1 VKPPDSI
8 TILYLVVVLLLMP
21 ALGILSWFRV
31 RSGKPLPSNTRRYQT
46 MIVMQ
51 FALLAWTSLVAR
63 QNSFHLLDSNL
74 PPAWIWVA
82 AAAYLTFIATRVRVG
97 WRRATEKQ
105 KRRARLVLPE
115 TPSQMR
121 YWVVISLLVGV
132 TEKYAYRGVAYTVFS
147 RITGSPAL
155 SVLVCILSFGIAHL
169 MQGWRG
175 VVLASSLAVLF
186 HFTVFLTHTLYVAI
200 AFHAAYDLI
209 VGILAMRALVRD
221 RAIRPPEAQ
230 AAF

>member
-1 VKPPDSI
+1 VD
-8 TILYLVVVLLLMP
+8 LVGGKTEFFPLARFKLASGVV
-21 ALGILSWFRV
+21 
-31 RSGKPLPSNTRRYQT
+31 
-46 MIVMQ
+46 
-51 FALLAWTSLVAR
+51 
-63 QNSFHLLDSNL
+63 
-74 PPAWIWVA
+74 WVA
-82 AAAYLTFIATRVRVG
+82 AAAYLAFIATRVHVG
-97 WRRATEKQ
+97 WRRTTEKQ

-121 YWVVISLLVGV
+121 YRVVISLLVGV
-132 TEKYAYRGVAYTVFS
+132 TEEYAYRGVAYTVFS